1 MSLQQIG
8 KMSLKNL
15 IGTLTRVQFA
25 YLDDK
30 GDKQLSTQSGD
41 ITLGEVTTIDP
52 GDLKVPDG
60 STVFM
65 HVFVV
70 WGTDN
75 EASRGF
81 IYQKGNFLVANYEIT
96 AQAPW
101 PSNSLLENNLALIG
115 IS

>member
-1 MSLQQIG
+1 MPLQHIG
-8 KMSLKNL
+8 KMSLKNS

-30 GDKQLSTQSGD
+30 GDKQLSAQSD
-41 ITLGEVTTIDP
+41 NITLGEVKTVDP
-52 GDLKVPDG
+52 SDLVVPDG

-81 IYQKGNFLVANYEIT
+81 IYQKGSSLVANYEI
-96 AQAPW
+96 AAKAPW
-101 PSNSLLENNLALIG
+101 PSNSLLENDLVLIG

>member
-1 MSLQQIG
+1 MPLQQIG
-8 KMSLKNL
+8 KMSLKNSMDARM
-15 IGTLTRVQFA
+15 RVQFA

-41 ITLGEVTTIDP
+41 MILGVVKTVDP

-65 HVFVV
+65 HVFVLM
-70 WGTDN
+70 GIDN

-81 IYQKGNFLVANYEIT
+81 IYQKGNRHVANYEIT
-96 AQAPW
+96 GANIG
-101 PSNSLLENNLALIG
+101 SDLVLIG